1 MGSRDCADATWQRKY
16 KHKIRLKAI
25 ELRLDIQNPLKM
37 EETISDT
44 CLLNMVGVNFKQ
56 NTSLRDRY
64 HEYLQSSPL
73 TCSSSLLLST
83 PSCLVAKVASN
94 ADSLSVLASLSTRHG
109 FTRCSGRMFA
119 MTHLSESH
127 SAFLAQLETYLL
139 SNTVVRTHAHPP
151 SLSSKIL
158 DYIDASSTLAERGV
172 SSSPTQ
178 FCTLLVAVSLDDEKV
193 GWGIFTL
200 DQYRDTIAR
209 PGDGDPL
216 PDFELNFNRAE
227 LKLAEA
233 FQLLTPAEENFV
245 FPKLR
250 STSVPGSK
258 KISLSKLLAVDV
270 GAAPGGWTGYL
281 ATLTK
286 SRTSIVAIDPAELE
300 EGVADRPNVVHLKHK
315 AQDVA
320 GGMLDQAASRL
331 VGQNWRESYRLL
343 VCDANLDVRNTL
355 KELVLPLTGD
365 LLPGGLLIL
374 TLKLKRRTGVE
385 GVQRKVEQAREL
397 LEEAGFASESIRTVW
412 LFGNSKNER
421 TMFATKS

>member
-1 MGSRDCADATWQRKY
+1 
-16 KHKIRLKAI
+16 
-25 ELRLDIQNPLKM
+25 M
-37 EETISDT
+37 EETINDT

-139 SNTVVRTHAHPP
+139 SNTVVRTHAHPS

-216 PDFELNFNRAE
+216 PEFELNFNRAE

-233 FQLLTPAEENFV
+233 FQLLTPAEENFI
-245 FPKLR
+245 FPKSR
-250 STSVPGSK
+250 SE
-258 KISLSKLLAVDV
+258 LLAVDV

-320 GGMLDQAASRL
+320 GGMLDQAATRL
-331 VGQNWRESYRLL
+331 VGQNWKESYRLL

-385 GVQRKVEQAREL
+385 GVQRKVDQAREL